1 VPYFYNKPFLD
12 TQYGIRKVGDSF
24 MIGDSAILVDTDS
37 DITIK
42 GQEFRGTKGLWDL
55 LTRKNVNRKHIT
67 TDDLKK
73 YKKILVLTNAHL
85 TDYQPGGDIQVTRG
99 LKFHDIISPVSYGGI
114 ESALRRKWLKY

>member
-1 VPYFYNKPFLD
+1 
-12 TQYGIRKVGDSF
+12 
-24 MIGDSAILVDTDS
+24 MIGDSAILVGTDS

-42 GQEFRGTKGLWDL
+42 GQEFRGTKGLWVL

-73 YKKILVLTNAHL
+73 YNKLLVLTNTHF

-99 LKFHDIISPVSYGGI
+99 
-114 ESALRRKWLKY
+114 